1 MGWFRGRRGGE
12 KCNFIITSENI
23 ITVFKQLKEDM
34 NTMQKN
40 KIKEAIVKEESQY
53 KT

>member
-1 MGWFRGRRGGE
+1 MQWFIGRRGGE

-23 ITVFKQLKEDM
+23 ITVFKQLNEEM

-40 KIKEAIVKEESQY
+40 KSKEAIGKKGSQSRI
-53 KT
+53 